1 MLDACNITIAKVK
14 DKMSGPDWENYFIKV
29 GCLKVN
35 NAYYRDKQNCRVTF
49 ANELTFSY
57 F

>member
-35 NAYYRDKQNCRVTF
+35 NPYYRDKQNCRVTF
-49 ANELTFSY
+49 AN
-57 F
+57 